1 MQAVFLAREAQH
13 VSRGVQRGKIHAHER
28 FIGKNA
34 AVLRVDNR
42 LEVIGDK
49 LLVDET
55 AELLMAASFLQVGAV
70 DLGVEFQQLALAR
83 VLDLIHGK
91 VRVFAQCDEIC
102 AALGIPRDTAGDA
115 HAQLTSAGKLDDRL
129 LKGGFQRADVCAQR
143 ILIVVAVEES
153 IELIAADAR
162 ADGTRGSVLG
172 KAFAC
177 AADVLVAPVVAECV
191 VYLLE
196 VVEVEHQKR
205 RVAELFG

>member
-1 MQAVFLAREAQH
+1 MAKSAYLRSVMRFVLLSGYHATPPETLTRS
-13 VSRGVQRGKIHAHER
+13 SRP
-28 FIGKNA
+28 
-34 AVLRVDNR
+34 
-42 LEVIGDK
+42 
-49 LLVDET
+49 
-55 AELLMAASFLQVGAV
+55 
-70 DLGVEFQQLALAR
+70 LGSWTT
-83 VLDLIHGK
+83 D
-91 VRVFAQCDEIC
+91 C
-102 AALGIPRDTAGDA
+102 
-115 HAQLTSAGKLDDRL
+115 S
-129 LKGGFQRADVCAQR
+129 QR

-177 AADVLVAPVVAECV
+177 EADVLVATVVAECV